1 MTDERKK
8 KMGREKKI
16 FTLIEFLMMKFHKRR
31 ISFRQ
36 QDRAQSIPALP
47 RFFTRLLNCSN
58 VRLFHCF
65 SIFSFRIPCS
75 TFLLR
80 RMKTRIFTLIEL
92 LIVIA
97 IIAILAGM
105 LLPALN
111 SAKLKAQ
118 NISCMNNLKQQALAL
133 NAYSVDFQDY
143 LPRGWLRSGDN
154 PRTWVTLLFPYLGL
168 PHLAWE
174 DSYSWELRPKVFLC
188 PADKTFPYEKW
199 CPTKLTYGYNQMLGK
214 VTGDLWANNYR
225 NEEYKINEI
234 PFPGKHLAIT
244 EILYEDSG
252 CYLSADAGNILGKAH
267 RARINYA
274 AVGGNVVNT
283 MRIRLMP
290 SNYGYTARDTLPW
303 NGLLSK
309 APHTL
314 GF

>member
-75 TFLLR
+75 IFLLR

-105 LLPALN
+105 LLPALSKARN
-111 SAKLKAQ
+111 VAKR
-118 NISCMNNLKQQALAL
+118 ISCVNNLKQVGTVFLFYV
-133 NAYSVDFQDY
+133 NDY
-143 LPRGWLRSGDN
+143 NDWMVPRYYVPDG
-154 PRTWVTLLFPYLGL
+154 
-168 PHLAWE
+168 LAWYRRLE
-174 DSYSWELRPKVFLC
+174 NIGYINFRKDYKWLYCHSYITPEQQ
-188 PADKTFPYEKW
+188 AEIDTFPTAATGSMYIYGMREGPEFLKNWTGSPTRNKKTLRCRLIGITRMAQAEKDRGFT
-199 CPTKLTYGYNQMLGK
+199 CAM
-214 VTGDLWANNYR
+214 
-225 NEEYKINEI
+225 NE
-234 PFPGKHLAIT
+234 
-244 EILYEDSG
+244 
-252 CYLSADAGNILGKAH
+252 
-267 RARINYA
+267 R
-274 AVGGNVVNT
+274 
-283 MRIRLMP
+283 
-290 SNYGYTARDTLPW
+290 
-303 NGLLSK
+303 
-309 APHTL
+309 
-314 GF
+314 

>member
-105 LLPALN
+105 LLPALSKARN
-111 SAKLKAQ
+111 VAKR
-118 NISCMNNLKQQALAL
+118 ISCVNNLKQVGTVFLFYV
-133 NAYSVDFQDY
+133 NDY
-143 LPRGWLRSGDN
+143 NDWMVPRYYVPDG
-154 PRTWVTLLFPYLGL
+154 
-168 PHLAWE
+168 LAWYRRLGNIGYINFRK
-174 DSYSWELRPKVFLC
+174 DYKWLYCHSYITPEQQ
-188 PADKTFPYEKW
+188 AEIDTFPTATTGSMYI
-199 CPTKLTYGYNQMLGK
+199 YGMREGTEFLK
-214 VTGDLWANNYR
+214 M
-225 NEEYKINEI
+225 NEI
-234 PFPGKHLAIT
+234 FRNKSWNM
-244 EILYEDSG
+244 DSLEKLDWFSDTKQKDSPRQAYWYYPDG
-252 CYLSADAGNILGKAH
+252 ASGEGPRVHMRHERTVNQWFLDGHMESRTIQKYIMAH
-267 RARINYA
+267 PYA
-274 AVGGNVVNT
+274 
-283 MRIRLMP
+283 
-290 SNYGYTARDTLPW
+290 SYD
-303 NGLLSK
+303 
-309 APHTL
+309 
-314 GF
+314 F